1 MILAMVG
8 GGILEAVGIVEE
20 VIGITVEGTIVEVG
34 ISVEEAIAEAGI
46 LAVAIVGAGEE
57 EKYHAK

>member
-34 ISVEEAIAEAGI
+34 ISAEEATAEAGI